1 MMKPSEDNSPVAA
14 LEPPMARRQQQ
25 PQQTEKK
32 LPWRFGADIA
42 SAAAA
47 AAVVAP
53 GIAIIDRS
61 IMEKASGRSPS
72 LAASIRASL
81 AEAARRP
88 RTLLFSKPS
97 ALIFLVY
104 GGTYLTANALDTVN
118 SAFVR
123 PELPP
128 SAVSSGPA
136 KFAASS
142 AANVGLCLV
151 KDRAFVKLF
160 ASPAAARPG
169 PVPLPCYALF
179 TLRDCITIFASFNLP
194 PLLAPY
200 LDARMPPALTALF
213 SGHSAAQ
220 FIAPAAVQLLST
232 PLHLLGLDLYA
243 RPGSI
248 PPVHRWRA
256 VCSNWLASAAARM
269 CRIIPAFGLGGVV
282 NLKLRRNLMQRLE

>member
-1 MMKPSEDNSPVAA
+1 MTTPEMLVP
-14 LEPPMARRQQQ
+14 R
-25 PQQTEKK
+25 QTEKN
-32 LPWRFGADIA
+32 LPWRFTADAA

-47 AAVVAP
+47 AASVAP
-53 GIAIIDRS
+53 AIAIIDRS

-72 LAASIRASL
+72 LKASILSSL
-81 AEAARRP
+81 ATAARRP
-88 RTLLFSKPS
+88 QTLLFSKPS

-104 GGTYLTANALDTVN
+104 GGTYLTANALDTLN
-118 SAFVR
+118 SAFLR

-128 SAVSSGPA
+128 ETVQSGPA

-160 ASPAAARPG
+160 AGPAAASPR

-194 PLLAPY
+194 PRLAPY
-200 LDARMPPALTALF
+200 FDARMPPALNALF

-220 FIAPAAVQLLST
+220 FVAPAAVQLLST
-232 PLHLLGLDLYA
+232 PLHLLGLDLYN
-243 RPGSI
+243 RPGKV
-248 PPVHRWRA
+248 PPLLRWRA
-256 VCSNWLASAAARM
+256 VCENWLTSAAARM
-269 CRIIPAFGLGGVV
+269 CRIIPAFGLGGVI
-282 NLKLRRNLMQRLE
+282 NTKLRRNLMQRLT